1 MVDVKQHVL
10 NTLTQ
15 HFMVDGDPIVDPAG
29 KVSVMG
35 DVVLYNKSYSPFQEL
50 PVKFSHIE
58 GSMMLSI
65 NQLKTLEGCPET
77 VGKNF
82 ECDNNELK
90 SLKFGP
96 KIIGSTR
103 THTIGGSYNCSKN
116 QLKDLEGA
124 PREIPSV
131 FNCSANPLESL
142 QGFPQKIGDSLYIT
156 YDTQLPLLRTLVAP
170 EIIFWPYQSEGS
182 DAWKVLYILEKYLGQ
197 GKRAMF
203 DCQKELEDA
212 GFEDNARW

>member
-1 MVDVKQHVL
+1 MVDLKQHVL
-10 NTLTQ
+10 NILDQ
-15 HFMVDGDPIVDPAG
+15 HFLVDGDPVVDPAG

-35 DVVLYNKSYSPFQEL
+35 DVVLYNKFHSPFQEL

-65 NQLKTLEGCPET
+65 NELKTLEGCPET

-90 SLKFGP
+90 SLNFGP
-96 KIIGSTR
+96 KIIGTAR
-103 THTIGGSYNCSKN
+103 TPTFGGSYNCSKN
-116 QLKDLEGA
+116 QLTDLEGS

-142 QGFPQKIGDSLYIT
+142 EGFPAKIGKLLYIT
-156 YDTQLPLLRTLVAP
+156 YDPHLPLLRTLVAP
-170 EIIFWPYQSEGS
+170 EIIFWPYEKS
-182 DAWKVLYILEKYLGQ
+182 DSDSWKVLNILSKYRGQ